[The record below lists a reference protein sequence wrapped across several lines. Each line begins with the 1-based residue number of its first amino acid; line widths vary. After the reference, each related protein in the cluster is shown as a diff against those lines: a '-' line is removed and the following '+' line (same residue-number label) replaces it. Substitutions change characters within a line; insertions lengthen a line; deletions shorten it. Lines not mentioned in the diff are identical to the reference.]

1 MVELGQI
8 RLVELNGASSLP
20 AADRAALDGADVVL
34 YDRALAE
41 RIAGFLPSG
50 AYAEPLSAGFAPAA
64 SRISLRAVKLASE
77 GWRVVQC
84 VRAGA
89 HNGAPQAAAEPVP
102 APVGVRRP
110 PQSLAFTA
118 NGLAG

>member
-1 MVELGQI
+1 MIELGQV
-8 RLVELNGASSLP
+8 RLIELNGSSTLP

-41 RIAGFLPSG
+41 RIAGILPTG
-50 AYAEPLSAGFAPAA
+50 AYAEPLSAAFAPVA
-64 SRISLRAVKLASE
+64 SCISPRAVKLAAE
-77 GWRVVQC
+77 GWLVVQC
-84 VRAGA
+84 VCAGA
-89 HNGAPQAAAEPVP
+89 HDGDAAAAEPVP
-102 APVGVRRP
+102 ARAGVRHP